1 MDRVQRIAT
10 ALAVLGSA
18 CLTACAG
25 GPSADPSPESPD
37 PTPVAV
43 SGHIDVVLDTSGV
56 DALINA
62 PDVGAQCS
70 EGTGLAAGD
79 RVVLESADGTV
90 IGLGELA
97 GGVTVNETT
106 APPNRAC
113 RLEFTVDVPN
123 SGDLTGDF
131 FTLQFGATGGTEFTL
146 SAKELTTGPALQV
159 GEYYWY

>member
-1 MDRVQRIAT
+1 MDRMQRIAT
-10 ALAVLGSA
+10 AFAVLGSV

-25 GPSADPSPESPD
+25 EPSADPSPTVQSS
-37 PTPVAV
+37 TPASV
-43 SGHIDVVLDTSGV
+43 SGVVDVVLDTSDM
-56 DALINA
+56 DALIGA
-62 PDVGAQCS
+62 PDVGAPCS

-97 GGVTVNETT
+97 GGLMVNETT
-106 APPNRAC
+106 APANRAC
-113 RLEFTVDVPN
+113 RLEYTVDVPD

-131 FTLQFGATGGTEFTL
+131 FTLQFGATGTTEFTM
-146 SAKELTTGPALQV
+146 SGEELTAGPALQV